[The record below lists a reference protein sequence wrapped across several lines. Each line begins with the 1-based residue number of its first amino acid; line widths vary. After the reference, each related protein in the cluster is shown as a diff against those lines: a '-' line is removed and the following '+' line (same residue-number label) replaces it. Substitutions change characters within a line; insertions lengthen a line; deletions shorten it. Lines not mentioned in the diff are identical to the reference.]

1 MENQRTNTSVIFLT
15 VLIDM
20 LGIGIVIPIIPAL
33 FFADNASF
41 FGPDVSDTTIS
52 IFYGLLISAYPMMQF
67 FGAPIL
73 GALSDR
79 HGRKPML
86 NISLIGSCIGYA
98 LFAIAII
105 NQNLWL
111 LFFSRMLPGFMGGNI
126 SIIMSAMA
134 DISTPET
141 KAKNFGLVGAAF
153 GVGFVLGPS
162 IGGILGDSSIV
173 PWFSYATPFWFTAIL
188 TFINIILVRQLF
200 PETLKEKNERKIS
213 FFSGVQNLVLS
224 FKMPNLRVIF
234 IVVLLLGLGFAF
246 FTQFFSV
253 YLIEDFDYSVKDIGF
268 FYAWIGLW
276 LIFTQALIV
285 RRMSGKVPST
295 QVITLTI
302 LTLSLAIGL
311 LLLPSKSFWF
321 FIIGPLIAVSNGI
334 TGPNLTTV
342 VSDQG
347 SEERQGE
354 ILGIKQSM
362 QSVGAAIPPLI
373 AGWLTSIDTSYPIVV
388 STILILMS
396 WLVYMIF
403 FKGRRPIR
411 KADN

>member
-1 MENQRTNTSVIFLT
+1 
-15 VLIDM
+15 
-20 LGIGIVIPIIPAL
+20 
-33 FFADNASF
+33 
-41 FGPDVSDTTIS
+41 
-52 IFYGLLISAYPMMQF
+52 MMQF

-79 HGRKPML
+79 YGRKPML
-86 NISLIGSCIGYA
+86 NISLVGTCIGYV

-153 GVGFVLGPS
+153 GIGFVLGPS
-162 IGGILGDSSIV
+162 LGGILGDSSIV
-173 PWFSYATPFWFTAIL
+173 SWFSYATPFWFTAIL
-188 TFINIILVRQLF
+188 TLINIILVRIRF
-200 PETLKEKNERKIS
+200 PETVKEKNHRQIK

-224 FKMPNLRVIF
+224 FKMPNLRIVF
-234 IVVLLLGLGFAF
+234 SVVLLLGLGFSF

-253 YLIEDFDYSVKDIGF
+253 YLIEDFDYTVRDIGL
-268 FYAWIGLW
+268 FYAWVGLW
-276 LIFTQALIV
+276 LIFTQAVIV
-285 RRMSGKVPST
+285 RKMSGKVPSS
-295 QVITLTI
+295 QVISITL
-302 LTLSLAIGL
+302 LVLAASIGL
-311 LLLPSKSFWF
+311 LLIPGKSFWF
-321 FIIGPLIAVSNGI
+321 FVISPLIALSNGI
-334 TGPNLTTV
+334 TGPNLTAV

-362 QSVGAAIPPLI
+362 QSVGAAVPPLI
-373 AGWLTSIDTSYPIVV
+373 AGWLTSLDTSYPIVA

-396 WLVYMIF
+396 WLVYMVF
-403 FKGRRPIR
+403 FKERARF
-411 KADN
+411 KK